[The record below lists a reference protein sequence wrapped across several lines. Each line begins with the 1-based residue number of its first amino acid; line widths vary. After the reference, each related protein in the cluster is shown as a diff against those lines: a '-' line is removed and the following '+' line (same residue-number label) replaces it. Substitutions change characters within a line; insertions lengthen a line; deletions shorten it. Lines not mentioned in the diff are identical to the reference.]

1 MDRISEFLTRIR
13 NAGLAGQEKVDV
25 PSSNERV
32 GIAKVLEE
40 TGFIKSFKVAKDGK
54 QGMMRIQLK
63 YNDLGKH
70 SITSLDRSSRPGKR
84 VYVGKD
90 QVPVVRSGLG
100 LAILSTNKGIMSSK
114 AAAANKLGGEL
125 ICTVW

>member
-32 GIAKVLEE
+32 GIATVLEE

-54 QGMMRIQLK
+54 QGMMRADPVKGFMLVWIKFLSFARDW
-63 YNDLGKH
+63 DL
-70 SITSLDRSSRPGKR
+70 LF
-84 VYVGKD
+84 
-90 QVPVVRSGLG
+90 
-100 LAILSTNKGIMSSK
+100 
-114 AAAANKLGGEL
+114 
-125 ICTVW
+125 